1 MDNLEEACSD
11 LSFLKQLLKTA
22 RSIDD
27 NIIPKLNGVTTRADR
42 TESCQI
48 FFQALHDSYQQ
59 RHRLIHQCIDYID
72 DRIDKSKDMPSTMD
86 SIVRQKMRLNHVL
99 KLQLESELTVESIV
113 RSRTQAVFNS
123 KCRGV
128 PKTLDNIW
136 SFGET
141 RIIHALNISDSQ
153 DDQITRKLQI
163 TITGYK
169 LISPEQRIYGSD
181 GVIDPLKLQSVLT
194 SSNATINSI
203 VGMFKFRRNTIIMPT
218 LRDMAVYESLQYI
231 RSIQPTPS
239 KHLDHQLLAL
249 LTSSMDDP
257 ATMSQTFG
265 FMYKPFTNN
274 PRESK
279 VEFKR
284 VECKIANLF
293 DGPST
298 DENSSLLSFA
308 GSSGFGHTN
317 GTSLHRLKLNAQ
329 KYQAENANIFTDSIV
344 DLKNAVT
351 KYVDRENRTR
361 PEMIQKRMEKM
372 QASSPLYK
380 FGLLQHSESANLTE
394 LSHLYPPFNHDSSA
408 YSHSSSFNPTDKVP
422 ITDDI
427 LIDI

>member
-1 MDNLEEACSD
+1 MTLDPVSVHITGIL
-11 LSFLKQLLKTA
+11 LSFLQFETTNDYFHGDVEGLL
-22 RSIDD
+22 
-27 NIIPKLNGVTTRADR
+27 
-42 TESCQI
+42 
-48 FFQALHDSYQQ
+48 
-59 RHRLIHQCIDYID
+59 
-72 DRIDKSKDMPSTMD
+72 
-86 SIVRQKMRLNHVL
+86 
-99 KLQLESELTVESIV
+99 
-113 RSRTQAVFNS
+113 
-123 KCRGV
+123 
-128 PKTLDNIW
+128 
-136 SFGET
+136 FGET